1 MLRDNTWE
9 SMKVDKDRDYMQDD
23 EFEAPDSGDD
33 HQEIAAV
40 SEEEDADSS
49 SKNGKR
55 KRTVI
60 EEEGESDGGEDKDGE
75 QDLLLSRYVVQ
86 HGAHR
91 EFRIP
96 NKFIIHEAK
105 KPMAVSCGQ
114 HISKM
119 LASKSGKV
127 WEGMRHYHV
136 TIMGGKLKTTGEHQ
150 EGPYVCFKPP
160 EGSAES
166 DDLNWLRPVP
176 QKVMEFFQP
185 IWTKEIQNKYSDDKK
200 KCASLIASYEPV
212 LKWHEGKIDG
222 KPKLSV
228 ENLGVGNGDLLVLKK
243 RLKSIK
249 ATDQNKGDNAS
260 ETSTSGKTEKKDS
273 KVRNNDSD
281 ANFPTGTLLVEGAR
295 TIKLGNADSLHTF
308 TSEGV
313 LYATY
318 LP

>member
-1 MLRDNTWE
+1 
-9 SMKVDKDRDYMQDD
+9 MQDV
-23 EFEAPDSGDD
+23 EFEAPGSGDD
-33 HQEIAAV
+33 QQEIAAL
-40 SEEEDADSS
+40 SEEEDSS
-49 SKNGKR
+49 STSKGKR

-60 EEEGESDGGEDKDGE
+60 EEEGESDGGDDKSNE
-75 QDLLLSRYVVQ
+75 TDLLFSRYVVQ

-96 NKFIIHEAK
+96 NKFVIHEAK

-114 HISKM
+114 HIGKM

-136 TIMGGKLKTTGEHQ
+136 TIMGGELKTTGEHQ

-166 DDLNWLRPVP
+166 DDLNWLRPIP
-176 QKVMEFFQP
+176 SKVMEFFQP
-185 IWTKEIQNKYSDDKK
+185 IWTKEIQNKYSDDDE
-200 KCASLIASYEPV
+200 KCASLLASYKPV
-212 LKWHEGKIDG
+212 LKWHDGKIDG

-228 ENLGVGNGDLLVLKK
+228 ENLGVGKGDLLVLKK

-249 ATDQNKGDNAS
+249 ATEQTKGDNAS

-273 KVRNNDSD
+273 KVKNSDSD
-281 ANFPTGTLLVEGAR
+281 ANLITGTFVEGAC
-295 TIKLGNADSLHTF
+295 TVKLGNADSVHTF